1 MHTISQWIKR
11 EVQLALDG
19 KSSHQEIYT
28 PIQTSAIIYQSPQ
41 IIATLVTPSPM
52 CLSEWIEWKVVCSMS
67 VTYKTHWSFRSGE
80 KKISI
85 IFEVSYRN
93 TMPDTTEQGF
103 FWLYTGNT
111 TPKFGSARTL
121 SGAAEH
127 CMAKLRMDFCRPMVT
142 KRAMAIT
149 VALQTGCIVQE

>member
-1 MHTISQWIKR
+1 
-11 EVQLALDG
+11 
-19 KSSHQEIYT
+19 
-28 PIQTSAIIYQSPQ
+28 
-41 IIATLVTPSPM
+41 
-52 CLSEWIEWKVVCSMS
+52 MS

-127 CMAKLRMDFCRPMVT
+127 CMAKLHIDFCRPMVT
-142 KRAMAIT
+142 KIAMAIM
-149 VALQTGCIVQE
+149 VALQMGCIVQE